1 VYTKRQL
8 SIHWNSAKRFL
19 AGFFTSCLA
28 LFSWPFPPIQLT
40 LVGLGQEHAYFFF
53 SLGLIS
59 LHSAWGIMF
68 FGLGFS
74 FAGAGFGAASYWV
87 KLVFFV
93 SVICSVSLFR
103 FSRAPLLFLHQSHQE
118 LSCYGK
124 VG

>member
-53 SLGLIS
+53 SWVNFPS
-59 LHSAWGIMF
+59 
-68 FGLGFS
+68 FGLGHYVFW
-74 FAGAGFGAASYWV
+74 FGFFICWGWV
-87 KLVFFV
+87 WG
-93 SVICSVSLFR
+93 C
-103 FSRAPLLFLHQSHQE
+103 
-118 LSCYGK
+118 
-124 VG
+124 